1 MWWGDWGR
9 QAACTAAFGVFLDCW
24 RRSVELQDYC
34 VGAVV
39 ARDGREREI
48 DAGVCGTLCVRPFV

>member
-1 MWWGDWGR
+1 M
-9 QAACTAAFGVFLDCW
+9 AACTAAFGVFLDCS

-34 VGAVV
+34 VGAVA
-39 ARDGREREI
+39 AREAGEREREI